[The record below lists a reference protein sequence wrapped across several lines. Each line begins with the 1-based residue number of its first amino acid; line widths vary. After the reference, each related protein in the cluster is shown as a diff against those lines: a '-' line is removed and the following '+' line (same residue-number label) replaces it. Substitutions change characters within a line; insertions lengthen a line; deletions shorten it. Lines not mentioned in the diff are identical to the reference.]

1 MKKRTWDILMLC
13 FISSILLWNI
23 SLRYA
28 DQLSIGDEVLVE
40 RNSELAP
47 EKVINISIYHMQGRP
62 YFKYLDFASQ
72 F

>member
-1 MKKRTWDILMLC
+1 MRHSDVMFYFLNIV
-13 FISSILLWNI
+13 WNI

-40 RNSELAP
+40 RNCELAP
-47 EKVINISIYHMQGRP
+47 EKVINITSYPMQGRP
-62 YFKYLDFASQ
+62 YFKYLDFASP